1 MCTDDKAWNHNPCKR
16 QGCGLKLGKRVQTC
30 SAKIPVYYIPPHPE
44 LPALIW
50 GSGLLYS
57 FRRLSKMALYDLR
70 RPMAPLLT
78 ILCLLLTSLVHAADA
93 NDASIL
99 IYEIGRSSNQSLL
112 WGPYR
117 PNLYFGIRPRI
128 PRSLMGGLMW
138 AKVDNYQDVQHSK
151 FIRNW
156 NTPKAEIRNLIGEH
170 FTDLSIFRL

>member
-1 MCTDDKAWNHNPCKR
+1 
-16 QGCGLKLGKRVQTC
+16 
-30 SAKIPVYYIPPHPE
+30 
-44 LPALIW
+44 
-50 GSGLLYS
+50 
-57 FRRLSKMALYDLR
+57 MALSGLR

-99 IYEIGRSSNQSLL
+99 INEIGRSSNQSLL

-156 NTPKAEIRNLIGEH
+156 NTSKAEIRNLIGEH